1 MVPVHV
7 IGGIS
12 SGSAKADDTFQIQ
25 AAEDVVINGM
35 VAIRQGAGGQGHI
48 VEVQAA
54 AGSGRSGSIGL
65 AFDYVYS
72 TDGGRVRLS
81 QTTQKQS
88 EEDRKGASSAATI
101 VGLATFRIGGLF
113 GHHFAHGR
121 QKTIDPKRPSVRS
134 SPIPFMSIRT
144 NAPRRSGT
152 ISRRRTTA
160 TTSWHERGDVAKRES
175 ERCACRLRRRSGR
188 SQANASVEP
197 YGNAA
202 RGKRAEGGG
211 TDEQMTAKILGVL
224 DVIAIAV
231 AEHRTETAEHRK
243 ETTEHRKET
252 TEHCIE
258 TRAGFERV
266 ERRLGNLQTRVES
279 LETNVR
285 DFRIDF
291 ERRIAPLER

>member
-7 IGGIS
+7 VGGIS

-101 VGLATFRIGGLF
+101 VG
-113 GHHFAHGR
+113 HHFAHGR
-121 QKTIDPKRPSVRS
+121 QKTIDPK
-134 SPIPFMSIRT
+134 T
-144 NAPRRSGT
+144 T
-152 ISRRRTTA
+152 ISA
-160 TTSWHERGDVAKRES
+160 FVADTVHVDTNQR
-175 ERCACRLRRRSGR
+175 
-188 SQANASVEP
+188 
-197 YGNAA
+197 AA
-202 RGKRAEGGG
+202 
-211 TDEQMTAKILGVL
+211 
-224 DVIAIAV
+224 AI
-231 AEHRTETAEHRK
+231 RY
-243 ETTEHRKET
+243 
-252 TEHCIE
+252 
-258 TRAGFERV
+258 
-266 ERRLGNLQTRVES
+266 NQ
-279 LETNVR
+279 
-285 DFRIDF
+285 
-291 ERRIAPLER
+291 